1 MISPAQ
7 SVNAAPRIRRWPV
20 RLAAVA
26 ICLAIVSAYHNSFR
40 GPFVFDDEPAVL
52 DNPTI
57 RQLWPI
63 WQPLAPPAEMTVSG
77 RPLANLTLA
86 VNYALSGT
94 HTWSYHAFNLLV
106 HMLAA
111 LTLFGVVRRTLD
123 RAHNQGLLPGK
134 GKPRKA
140 APPPVLKQGPAPPD
154 VSAAGPRPGD
164 STFLAL
170 AITLLWALHPLQ
182 TEAVTYVVQR
192 VESLMSLFFLLTL
205 YCFIRSV
212 EAPRPWI
219 WQGCAIAACL
229 LGAATKEVIALA
241 PILVLLYDRTFI
253 AGSFAAAWRQR
264 WRMHLALAFTWVV
277 LAAMVAST
285 GWNRNGTSGFDVG
298 VPPSA
303 YWLTQFEAVARYL
316 WLSFWPHPLV
326 FEYGTFWVRQAA
338 NALPYALLVLPL
350 AVATLVAL
358 WRWPVVGFLGAWF
371 FGILAP
377 TSIMPGRIQMIVEH
391 RMYLPVAALIALAAV
406 GVAAR
411 FGRAGMVALLA
422 WAGALGCLAESRNAV
437 YRDAY
442 SLWSDTVA
450 KRPDNDRAH
459 NNLANAM
466 VDRGL
471 IADAIVHYQTALRLK
486 PDYPEAHSNLGNAL
500 LKAGRGAE
508 AIAECQKALQLEPA
522 YAKAHNNLGNAL
534 LEAGR
539 IQEALTHYHAAVR
552 LKPGD
557 PKNHYNLGNAW
568 LKAGRL
574 RDAIAEY
581 ETALRI
587 QPEDAEARYNL
598 GNALLQAKRVPEAIE
613 QYVMALRL
621 NPGYVDAH
629 TNLGNA
635 LLQEDRIS
643 EAIAQFE
650 AVLQDQPNYAAGH
663 NNLGAAL
670 FHAGRAAEAIHEFQT
685 ALRLQPDYPDAR
697 GNLVRAQTLAPS
709 HATNPPKRNTQNPV
723 LPAAEGNLPLP
734 APAGG
739 RPIPDSAP

>member
-1 MISPAQ
+1 MKSPAQ
-7 SVNAAPRIRRWPV
+7 SVNPGPSIRRWPV
-20 RLAAVA
+20 WLAAIA
-26 ICLAIVSAYHNSFR
+26 ICFAIVAAYHDSFR

-63 WQPLAPPAEMTVSG
+63 WRTLAPPPSMTVSG

-86 VNYALSGT
+86 INYAVSGT
-94 HTWSYHAFNLLV
+94 RPWSYHVFNLEIHV
-106 HMLAA
+106 LAA

-123 RAHNQGLLPGK
+123 RAGRQGLLPGSGQSK
-134 GKPRKA
+134 KTAPPPSMKRGA
-140 APPPVLKQGPAPPD
+140 APPQVPATGLRA
-154 VSAAGPRPGD
+154 VD

-192 VESLMSLFFLLTL
+192 VESLMSLLFLLTL

-212 EAPRPWI
+212 DAPRPRAWKA
-219 WQGCAIAACL
+219 CAIAACF

-241 PILVLLYDRTFI
+241 PILVLLYDRTFV

-264 WRMHLALAFTWVV
+264 WRLHVALASTWVI
-277 LAAMVAST
+277 LAAMIAST
-285 GWNRNGTSGFDVG
+285 GWDRNGTSGFDIG
-298 VPPSA
+298 IQPSA

-326 FEYGTFWVRQAA
+326 FEYGTFWVRQADG
-338 NALPYALLVLPL
+338 ALAYAMVVVPL
-350 AVATLVAL
+350 AIATLIAL
-358 WRWPVVGFLGAWF
+358 WRRPVLGFLGAWF
-371 FGILAP
+371 FGILSP

-391 RMYLPVAALIALAAV
+391 RMYLPVAALLTLAAV
-406 GVAAR
+406 GAASR
-411 FGRAGMVALLA
+411 FGRAGLVALLA
-422 WAGALGCLAESRNAV
+422 WAAALGCLTESRNTV

-459 NNLANAM
+459 NNLGNAL
-466 VDRGL
+466 VDRGA
-471 IADAIVHYQTALRLK
+471 IADAIIEYQTALRLR
-486 PDYPEAHSNLGNAL
+486 PEYPEAHSNLGNAL

-522 YAKAHNNLGNAL
+522 YAKAHNNLANAL

-539 IQEALTHYHAAVR
+539 NQEALVHYHAAIR
-552 LKPGD
+552 LKPDD

-568 LKAGRL
+568 LKEGRL

-581 ETALRI
+581 ETALRL
-587 QPEDAEARYNL
+587 QPDDAEARYNL
-598 GNALLQAKRVPEAIE
+598 ANSLLQADRVPEAIA
-613 QYVMALRL
+613 QYLLVLGL
-621 NPGYVDAH
+621 KPGYLDAH

-635 LLQEDRIS
+635 YLQSERVP

-650 AVLQDQPNYAAGH
+650 TVLQAQPDYAPGH

-670 FHAGRAAEAIHEFQT
+670 FHAGRAEDAIREFQT
-685 ALRLQPDYPDAR
+685 ALRLKPDYADAR
-697 GNLVRAQTLAPS
+697 GNLQHALAKKAGAGIPRSLPHPADEYQVRPFA
-709 HATNPPKRNTQNPV
+709 H
-723 LPAAEGNLPLP
+723 E
-734 APAGG
+734 
-739 RPIPDSAP
+739 

>member
-1 MISPAQ
+1 MKSPAQ
-7 SVNAAPRIRRWPV
+7 SVNPTPPIRRWPITFAV
-20 RLAAVA
+20 VA
-26 ICLAIVSAYHNSFR
+26 ICLAIVAAYHNSLR

-57 RQLWPI
+57 RRLWPI
-63 WQPLAPPAEMTVSG
+63 WRPLAPPPEMTVSG

-94 HTWSYHAFNLLV
+94 KPWSYHVFNLEV
-106 HMLAA
+106 HVLAA
-111 LTLFGVVRRTLD
+111 LTLFGVMRRTLD
-123 RAHNQGLLPGK
+123 RARNQGLLPGN
-134 GKPRKA
+134 GIPRKA
-140 APPPVLKQGPAPPD
+140 APSSVSKRGTAPPPA
-154 VSAAGPRPGD
+154 SATGLRPDD
-164 STFLAL
+164 STFLAF

-182 TEAVTYVVQR
+182 TEAVSYAIQR

-212 EAPRPWI
+212 EAPRPRI
-219 WQGCAIAACL
+219 WQVCAIVACL

-264 WRMHLALAFTWVV
+264 WRVHVALACTWVF
-277 LAAMVAST
+277 LAAMIAST
-285 GWNRNGTSGFDVG
+285 GWNRNGTSGFDIG

-303 YWLTQFEAVARYL
+303 YWLTQFEAVTRYL

-326 FEYGTFWVRQAA
+326 FEYGTFWVRQASV
-338 NALPYALLVLPL
+338 ALPNALLVVPL
-350 AVATLVAL
+350 VVATLVAL
-358 WRWPVVGFLGAWF
+358 WRRPVLGFLGAWF

-391 RMYLPVAALIALAAV
+391 RMYLPVAALITLAAV
-406 GVAAR
+406 GMAAR
-411 FGRAGMVALLA
+411 FGRAGLMALLA
-422 WAGALGCLAESRNAV
+422 WACALGCLTESRNRV
-437 YRDAY
+437 YHDAY
-442 SLWSDTVA
+442 SLWTDTVA

-459 NNLANAM
+459 NNLGNALL
-466 VDRGL
+466 DRGL
-471 IADAIVHYQTALRLK
+471 IADAIAHYQTALRLK

-500 LKAGRGAE
+500 LKAGRGPE
-508 AIAECQKALQLEPA
+508 AIVECQKALQLEPA
-522 YAKAHNNLGNAL
+522 YAKAHNNLANAL

-539 IQEALTHYHAAVR
+539 IQEALTHYHAAVH

-581 ETALRI
+581 KTALTL
-587 QPEDAEARYNL
+587 QPDDAEARYNL
-598 GNALLQAKRVPEAIE
+598 GNSLLQADRVPEAIE
-613 QYVMALRL
+613 QYGLALRL
-621 NPGYVDAH
+621 NPGYLDAH

-635 LLQEDRIS
+635 LLQVERVS
-643 EAIAQFE
+643 EAVAQFE
-650 AVLQDQPNYAAGH
+650 AVLQAQPNYAAGH

-670 FHAGRAAEAIHEFQT
+670 FHVGRTADAIHEFQT
-685 ALRLQPDYPDAR
+685 ALRLKPDYADAR
-697 GNLVRAQTLAPS
+697 GNLDRAQALAAS
-709 HATNPPKRNTQNPV
+709 Q
-723 LPAAEGNLPLP
+723 AEHP
-734 APAGG
+734 
-739 RPIPDSAP
+739 